1 MDNEIRLKAM
11 SIEPA
16 RAFNA
21 DLDQACCTGDFKAGN
36 SAFITNAMQSA
47 AETPSALAATGELE
61 PPTSALRRLGLLQ

>member
-1 MDNEIRLKAM
+1 MLILDQGESLVIMDNEIRLKAM

-36 SAFITNAMQSA
+36 SAFKTNAIRCRNAQCVGSY
-47 AETPSALAATGELE
+47 
-61 PPTSALRRLGLLQ
+61 R